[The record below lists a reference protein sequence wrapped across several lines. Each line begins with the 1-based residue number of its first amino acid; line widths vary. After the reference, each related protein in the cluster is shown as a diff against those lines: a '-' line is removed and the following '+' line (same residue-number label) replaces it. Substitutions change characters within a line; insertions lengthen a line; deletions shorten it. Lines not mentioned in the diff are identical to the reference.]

1 MNKVPMTAAGHQ
13 ALESELKRLIAAERP
28 RIIELIPEAR
38 GHDDR
43 LICPKQRLR
52 RLLAP
57 R

>member
-13 ALESELKRLIAAERP
+13 ALESELKRLIAVERP